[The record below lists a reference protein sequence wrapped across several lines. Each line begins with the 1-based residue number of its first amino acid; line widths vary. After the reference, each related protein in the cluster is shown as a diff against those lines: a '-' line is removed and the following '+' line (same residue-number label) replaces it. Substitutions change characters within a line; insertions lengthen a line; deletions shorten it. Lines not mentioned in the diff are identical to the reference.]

1 MLRVGLTGG
10 LATGKTFVGQ
20 ALVDLGA
27 HLLQAD
33 QIGHEVLLPGGEAYD
48 GVIAEFGP
56 GILAPDRTIDRRRLG
71 ALVFGQPEKLARL
84 NALVHPPVIAREER
98 WLAGIVARDPAAIAI
113 VEAAILIETGS
124 YKRFHR
130 LILTVCPLELQ
141 IERAMKRDQL
151 SREEILDR
159 LRRQM
164 PLEQKKEFA
173 HFVIDTSGEKE
184 QTLEKVRTLYQELQ
198 SIHL

>member
-33 QIGHEVLLPGGEAYD
+33 VLGHEVLLPGGEAYD

-56 GILAPDRTIDRRRLG
+56 GILSPDRTIDRRRLG

-98 WLAGIVARDPAAIAI
+98 WLAGIVARDPAAIAV

-151 SREEILDR
+151 SREEVLDR

-198 SIHL
+198 SIQL